1 MASNGLDSTA
11 KSGKCRICQ
20 RVRNTVKY
28 LKAVGE
34 VRHGYATGH
43 IWECEDEEDCQ
54 KVAERKLSDSKTLD
68 WDKDKIKSALKRG
81 RYKEY
86 MVFS

>member
-1 MASNGLDSTA
+1 MASNGLESTA

-20 RVRNTVKY
+20 RVRNTAKY

-43 IWECEDEEDCQ
+43 IWECKDKEDCQ
-54 KVAERKLSDSKTLD
+54 VVAERKLYDSKVPD
-68 WDKDKIKSALKRG
+68 WNKDRIRAALKIG

-86 MVFS
+86 IVFP

>member
-1 MASNGLDSTA
+1 MASNGLESIA

-20 RVRNTVKY
+20 RVRNTAKY

-43 IWECEDEEDCQ
+43 IWECKNEEECQ
-54 KVAERKLSDSKTLD
+54 RVAERKLSDSKIPD
-68 WDKDKIKSALKRG
+68 WDKDRIKSALERG

-86 MVFS
+86 IAFS

>member
-20 RVRNTVKY
+20 RVRNTAKY

-43 IWECEDEEDCQ
+43 IWECKDEEECQ

-68 WDKDKIKSALKRG
+68 WNKDQIKSALKRG

-86 MVFS
+86 IVFP